1 MKPMSSTLSE
11 SFKSLLADYAQY
23 LRGVIDSENSRK
35 SYVSYVRSLDKAN
48 GGRTM
53 EWLKEAVYAELPIK
67 YLSDAFD
74 KFFETATDVQSQ
86 SQWKAGLCRLGE
98 FVCGFTDSSTNL
110 HSIKNFDSI
119 ACELVAQSAIFCSKE
134 VFNKVKAGE
143 LGGKENLGVGN
154 EFGAWYHYTFQRA
167 RHNEKFG
174 EYKDDKIRFDNN
186 THANTAIKTAI
197 LKGLR
202 HYGIHGG
209 SKQLFRGFEACHIWP
224 NTCYDARY
232 HTSVG
237 NIVLLPRE
245 IAGLTDHCLAVE
257 ELLKYEAWK
266 RFGFKPA
273 EEDVPTR
280 PKIYHKINW
289 RNNKK

>member
-1 MKPMSSTLSE
+1 MKTTLSE
-11 SFKSLLADYAQY
+11 SFEPLLADYAKY

-53 EWLKEAVYAELPIK
+53 EWLKEAVCAEFPIQ

-74 KFFETATDVQSQ
+74 KFFETANDVQSQ
-86 SQWKAGLCRLGE
+86 SQWKSGLCRLGE

-134 VFNKVKAGE
+134 VFDMVKAGK
-143 LGGKENLGVGN
+143 LGGKENRGVGN

-186 THANTAIKTAI
+186 SHANTAIKTAI

-202 HYGIHGG
+202 HYSVYGG
-209 SKQLFRGFEACHIWP
+209 TKQLFRGFEACHIWP
-224 NTCYDARY
+224 ETCYDARY
-232 HTSVG
+232 QTSVA

-245 IAGLTDHCLAVE
+245 IASLTDHCTAVR
-257 ELLKYEAWK
+257 ELLKYEVWK

-273 EEDVPTR
+273 EAAVPVR
-280 PKIYHKINW
+280 PKNYRKIPW
-289 RNNKK
+289 RNQGEI